1 MMWTIIALHGRIII
15 YQNLIRKIAF
25 QKRSCQHRIEA
36 LTCLGRGEFEV
47 FATFFFFSFFFIPY
61 FMSRDMSN
69 IPGYQ
74 KNEHCVQSRFSLV
87 ERDNA
92 TLNPK
97 KQHRVHNLLSN
108 PQAAI
113 QLAWVSAVTE
123 SP

>member
-1 MMWTIIALHGRIII
+1 MWTIIALHGRIII

-47 FATFFFFSFFFIPY
+47 FATFFFFFSY
-61 FMSRDMSN
+61 FMSWDMSN

-74 KNEHCVQSRFSLV
+74 KNEHCVQPRFSLV
-87 ERDNA
+87 ERENA

-113 QLAWVSAVTE
+113 QLAWLSAATE